1 LTVDL
6 ATVNRAVKDLKPT
19 TYYLKLSPHA
29 DVIQLKQHLA
39 PGREADLTV
48 TMVDNLIPWSI
59 LYLQVGLFALAA
71 ILIGIALVNVFN
83 TSLLAVQEKLKTIGV
98 LKTVGMTPGQVV
110 AMVNTTAGVLGLLAV
125 VAGIPLGLAFT
136 KGILT
141 SLSRSYGIGEVNV
154 TLNFFYMLIL
164 IPLMVGIS
172 MIGSLIPARQA
183 AKVSIVK
190 VLRYE

>member
-1 LTVDL
+1 
-6 ATVNRAVKDLKPT
+6 
-19 TYYLKLSPHA
+19 
-29 DVIQLKQHLA
+29 
-39 PGREADLTV
+39 
-48 TMVDNLIPWSI
+48 
-59 LYLQVGLFALAA
+59 
-71 ILIGIALVNVFN
+71 
-83 TSLLAVQEKLKTIGV
+83 
-98 LKTVGMTPGQVV
+98 MTPGQVV

>member
-1 LTVDL
+1 VT
-6 ATVNRAVKDLKPT
+6 
-19 TYYLKLSPHA
+19 
-29 DVIQLKQHLA
+29 QLKQHLA

-48 TMVDNLIPWSI
+48 TKVDNLIPWSI

-98 LKTVGMTPGQVV
+98 LKTVGMTPSQVV